1 MSPVRL
7 IILLV
12 AAGAAIA
19 AVFLVRSVQAP
30 SSANAAAAVSER
42 LAVPVKQVLV
52 ARRDIPV
59 GKMVVV
65 DDLRWQDW
73 PENSPSA
80 SFIEH
85 KSSPQALQQAVGA
98 IARVSMVE
106 GEPLTSGKFVQPGDA
121 SFMAAL
127 LTPGMR
133 AVGVEIAPESAAGG
147 FILPNDRVD
156 VMMTRELDTEG
167 KSSGM
172 SAVRTDMILA
182 NVRVLAIDANYGPPT
197 TQVEGKDASGAQ
209 GAVMVGS
216 RATLELSQVDAT
228 LLGSADKAGDISLA
242 LRSVTDQLGQTS
254 GATPTGRVYR
264 DGVTETA
271 SGVRIYRYGSEADL
285 ATPAS

>member
-30 SSANAAAAVSER
+30 SSANATAVAER
-42 LAVPVKQVLV
+42 RAVPTKQLLV
-52 ARRDIPV
+52 AKRDIPV
-59 GKMVVV
+59 GKMVVA

-73 PENSPSA
+73 PENSPSG
-80 SFIEH
+80 SFIEQ
-85 KSSPQALQQAVGA
+85 KSSPEALQQAVGA

-106 GEPLTSGKFVQPGDA
+106 GEPLTTGKFVQPGDA

-133 AVGVEIAPESAAGG
+133 AVGVEITPESAAGG
-147 FILPNDRVD
+147 FIMPNDRVD
-156 VMMTRELDTEG
+156 VMVTRELETEG

-172 SAVRTDMILA
+172 SAVRTDMILS
-182 NVRVLAIDANYGPPT
+182 NVRVLAIDANYGPPA
-197 TQVEGKDASGAQ
+197 TQIEGKEASGAQ

-216 RATLELSQVDAT
+216 RATLELSQADAT

-264 DGVTETA
+264 DGVAETA
-271 SGVRIYRYGSEADL
+271 EGFRVYRYGSEAVV